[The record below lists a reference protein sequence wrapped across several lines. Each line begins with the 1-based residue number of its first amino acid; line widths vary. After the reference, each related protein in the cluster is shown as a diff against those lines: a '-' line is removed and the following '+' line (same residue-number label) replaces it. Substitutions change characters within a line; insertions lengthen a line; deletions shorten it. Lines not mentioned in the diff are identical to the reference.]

1 METDV
6 LIVGCGCSG
15 LYCALNLPR
24 DKRILMITSSDAES
38 SDSYLAQGGM
48 CMLKD
53 DSDYDS
59 YFEDTLKAGHY
70 ENDKKSVE
78 IMIRSSR
85 DVVKD
90 LIETGADFKKD
101 EQGNL
106 TYTKEGAHSS
116 NRIIFHEDVTGKEI
130 TSHLL
135 ERVRELPNVTLLE
148 NTRMLD
154 IISYNNECL
163 GAVIRKS
170 DNSLMTVKA
179 DVTVLATGGIG
190 GLYRHSTN
198 FRHLTGDSIAIAVK
212 HNVEL
217 KDINYVQIHP
227 TTFYSKDEKDRSFL
241 ISESV
246 RGEGAKLYDKNGDR
260 FVNELLPRDL
270 LTQAIYEQ
278 MKKDGTD
285 YVWEDLRTIPEAE
298 LKSHFP
304 NIVEHCRQQ
313 GYDVTKECIPVVPAQ
328 HYFMGGIKVDYES
341 RTSMDRLYA
350 VGETACNGVHGRNRL
365 ASNSLLESL
374 VFAKRA
380 AHNMIDSELADKLN
394 ASADAYVAN
403 MKLTDYEDENA
414 LNELYAKLVK
424 DKIDEADGYFIY
436 SSVSGKKMKK
446 VFDTRKRASKKK
458 AKKSTAKS
466 TGDKTVTYTFKKR
479 KSGTVYQYQIRAYKL
494 VNGKKKVFCKSMVV
508 YSVANN
514 QSGKLTNVKNIK
526 LKKKSYTLQV
536 KQTAKIKAK
545 YTAYKKNK
553 KLYSRVKTFR
563 YISSNT
569 NVATVTKAGK
579 IKAVKAG
586 TCTIYVLAHNG
597 VRKVVKVTVR

>member
-1 METDV
+1 MKTDV

-130 TSHLL
+130 TSHL
-135 ERVRELPNVTLLE
+135 
-148 NTRMLD
+148 
-154 IISYNNECL
+154 
-163 GAVIRKS
+163 
-170 DNSLMTVKA
+170 TVKA

-424 DKIDEADGYFIY
+424 DKIDEADAG
-436 SSVSGKKMKK
+436 
-446 VFDTRKRASKKK
+446 
-458 AKKSTAKS
+458 
-466 TGDKTVTYTFKKR
+466 
-479 KSGTVYQYQIRAYKL
+479 
-494 VNGKKKVFCKSMVV
+494 
-508 YSVANN
+508 
-514 QSGKLTNVKNIK
+514 
-526 LKKKSYTLQV
+526 
-536 KQTAKIKAK
+536 KQTA
-545 YTAYKKNK
+545 
-553 KLYSRVKTFR
+553 
-563 YISSNT
+563 
-569 NVATVTKAGK
+569 
-579 IKAVKAG
+579 
-586 TCTIYVLAHNG
+586 
-597 VRKVVKVTVR
+597 